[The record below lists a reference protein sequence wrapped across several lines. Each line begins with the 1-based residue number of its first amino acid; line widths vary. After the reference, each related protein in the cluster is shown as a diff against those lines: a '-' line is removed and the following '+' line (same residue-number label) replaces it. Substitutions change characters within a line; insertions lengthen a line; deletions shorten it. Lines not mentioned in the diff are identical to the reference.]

1 MMMKNFTLNIDLD
14 KIRRIAERIGRLGGG
29 PRVLATV
36 VIAVVAL
43 YASVD
48 LVQKIA
54 HGMGGVP
61 NVQNQA
67 AARQAAD
74 SAVKKPPEAYQ
85 VIATRNL
92 FGSTDKESAWTGGGA
107 SFAAG
112 AEAQQTTLQLELL
125 GTVAGAEPYSRAVI
139 DDKTS
144 KRPRVFKI
152 GDQIGSARIVRILRN
167 SVVLDVDGREEV
179 LVMKTRPA
187 GPDTRLA
194 SDRVQPKLPELGRPA
209 SAIATAPAPGLSKD
223 VRDVLSTA
231 QARPYFEGG
240 KMNGFYLGRVEE
252 GSLLKKF
259 GLQTGDIIEGINDVD
274 LQKPQDVN
282 LLQSMKLAPGN
293 KNVLKVK
300 RQGKQLT
307 LNLD

>member
-1 MMMKNFTLNIDLD
+1 MMKNFSFNLDLE
-14 KIRRIAERIGRLGGG
+14 KIRGAAGRIVQLGGG
-29 PRVLATV
+29 PRVLAAAL
-36 VIAVVAL
+36 IAAAAL

-54 HGMGGVP
+54 HGMEGVP
-61 NVQNQA
+61 SVHKPA
-67 AARQAAD
+67 AARPAAD

-85 VIATRNL
+85 AIAARNL

-107 SFAAG
+107 SFAA
-112 AEAQQTTLQLELL
+112 AEARQTTLQLELL
-125 GTVAGAEPYSRAVI
+125 GTVAGSDPYSRAVI
-139 DDKTS
+139 DDKTA
-144 KRPRVFKI
+144 KRPRVFKL
-152 GDQIGSARIVRILRN
+152 GDQVGSARIVRILRN

-179 LVMKTRPA
+179 LAMKTRPSGSEA
-187 GPDTRLA
+187 RSA
-194 SDRVQPKLPELGRPA
+194 SDRGQPGLPDPGRPG
-209 SAIATAPAPGLSKD
+209 SAMATAPAPGLSKD

-240 KMNGFYLGRVEE
+240 KMNGFYLGRVDE

-282 LLQSMKLAPGN
+282 LLQSMKLAPGTR
-293 KNVLKVK
+293 NVLKIK